1 VKVGVDNDW
10 RRLRVSVCSRVAPA
24 CLIES
29 AASALIDYLATETA
43 WRAGGGGGE
52 LAGRP
57 HGETGGVEIVPPQS
71 SPVLD

>member
-1 VKVGVDNDW
+1 
-10 RRLRVSVCSRVAPA
+10 VAPA